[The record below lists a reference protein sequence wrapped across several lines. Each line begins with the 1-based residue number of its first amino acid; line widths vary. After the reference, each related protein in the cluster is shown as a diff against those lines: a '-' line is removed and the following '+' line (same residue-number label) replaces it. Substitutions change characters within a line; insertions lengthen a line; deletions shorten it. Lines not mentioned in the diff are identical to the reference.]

1 MEQGDSAPLLHLLQ
15 QHGFRVVYRTRR
27 PGRTQEVFPF
37 DRLGL
42 TEATCRFLS
51 ARAPQGLYLHQ
62 VEGITRSRRGA
73 DVGVTT
79 RTASGK
85 TLVFQ
90 AVALEHRARD
100 PRARIL
106 AVYPLKALA
115 REQEARWRQAFQAA
129 GLDPATVAR
138 IDGDTHAAER
148 LQQLRR
154 ATVLLATPDILHA
167 WLVPNVGD
175 NTVWSFLTALRLV
188 VVDEVHVYT
197 GVFGSNAAMLFRRL
211 EHLCALG
218 ERRYHYLAASA
229 TVRDPRQHFRA
240 LFGRPFDVIDDAFDT
255 SGQQEVDLVLVETSP
270 TEDLM
275 SRLSA
280 FLAGIVR
287 STDHRFIAFVDS
299 RKQTELLAT
308 IIKRERAGARGG
320 DAGGEASGDGIL
332 DDGGDGT
339 GSLGAVE
346 PSPDR
351 RKGRRSQEWTA
362 LDVLP
367 YRAGLEEV
375 DRALIEQRLAT
386 GNLRGIIS
394 TSALELGIDVPH
406 LDVGVLVGV
415 PHSATSLQQ
424 RMGRIGRHGPGTVI
438 IVNNRDFNSE
448 MVFRHP
454 ETILNLPPAESA
466 LYLENPRIQYIHAMC
481 LARPGG
487 EHDQAAVRAGCTEDG
502 AGFSSPVDWPE
513 GFLELCRRERVG
525 ETPPNLQPMKVEA
538 GDAPHTVF
546 PLRDVDAQFHIEL
559 HVGWERED
567 LGSISHGQLMREA
580 YPGAIYYYLTQ
591 PYRVTQVHRTRRVVK
606 VRREHRHYTTR
617 PLGPVSIVRPY
628 LQPGEV
634 YRAKRWGELVL
645 LETQVQIQEKV
656 EGYRERR
663 GSTEVTERYPLP
675 LEKGYFRQPAF
686 TRYYY
691 TTGVVLFHPG
701 LQDDVELTRLAQRI
715 YDAFLLILPFE
726 RQDIHYA
733 AGQLG
738 GTPPRPLYSGARFI
752 AIYDQT
758 YGSLRLSGRLAE
770 PEVVHQVLAKAAES
784 VDVSGGLSRASA
796 AWLEEA
802 RRLVETHVPVDVLEL
817 LAPEAAPTQDPS
829 DDHVV
834 EVILPGS
841 VGLDAMRNHEEFFVE
856 AVVFNAVAGTL
867 CYRGRHTSTPAGDPT
882 LITLVPVTNLV
893 PIPGE
898 SRLGLYNLMDGTITP
913 RSSS

>member
-1 MEQGDSAPLLHLLQ
+1 MNAADGGPLVRLMEE
-15 QHGFRVVYRTRR
+15 HGFRIVYRTRR
-27 PGRTQEVFPF
+27 PGRVEEVFPF

-42 TEATCRFLS
+42 AEPVVRFLA
-51 ARAPQGLYLHQ
+51 ARAPRGLYLHQ
-62 VEGITRSRRGA
+62 VEGITRSRRGF
-73 DVGVTT
+73 DVGLTT

-90 AVALEHRARD
+90 AVAIEHRARN

-129 GLDPATVAR
+129 GLDPAGVAR
-138 IDGDTHAAER
+138 IDGDTHTAER

-175 NTVWSFLTALRLV
+175 SAVWAFLTGLRLV

-218 ERRYHYLAASA
+218 GNRYQYLVASA
-229 TVRDPRQHFRA
+229 TVRDPHQHFRA
-240 LFGRPFDVIDDAFDT
+240 LFGRPFDIVDDTFDT
-255 SGQQEVDLVLVETSP
+255 SGQHDLDLLLVEAP
-270 TEDLM
+270 AGEDLM
-275 SRLSA
+275 TRLSA

-287 STDHRFIAFVDS
+287 STEHRFIAFVDS

-308 IIKRERAGARGG
+308 IIKRERVAPL
-320 DAGGEASGDGIL
+320 GEDGDGNTPL
-332 DDGGDGT
+332 PDGEPMPANPGDD
-339 GSLGAVE
+339 E
-346 PSPDR
+346 PVP
-351 RKGRRSQEWTA
+351 GRRAGRRVHEWSA

-375 DRALIEQRLAT
+375 DRALIEQRLSA
-386 GNLRGIIS
+386 GSLRGIIS
-394 TSALELGIDVPH
+394 TSALELGIDIPH
-406 LDVGVLVGV
+406 LDVGILVGV
-415 PHSATSLQQ
+415 PHSATSFQQ

-438 IVNNRDFNSE
+438 VVNNRDFNSE
-448 MVFRHP
+448 MVFRKP
-454 ETILNLPPAESA
+454 ETILSLPAAESA

-487 EHDQAAVRAGCTEDG
+487 EHDQAVARAGSNGDDE
-502 AGFSSPVDWPE
+502 GFSSAVDWPE

-525 ETPPNLQPMKVEA
+525 ATPANLQSMKMEA
-538 GDAPHTVF
+538 GDTPHTVF

-559 HVGWERED
+559 NTGWERES
-567 LGSISHGQLMREA
+567 LGSISYGQLMREA

-591 PYRVTQVHRTRRVVK
+591 PYRVTQVSRTQRVVK
-606 VRREHRHYTTR
+606 VRRERRHYMTR

-628 LQPGEV
+628 LQAGEV
-634 YRAKRWGELVL
+634 YRAKRWGDLLL

-663 GSTEVTERYPLP
+663 GGVEVTERYPLP

-691 TTGVVLFHPG
+691 TTGVVLFHPN
-701 LQDDVELTRLAQRI
+701 LQDDVELLRLAQRI

-726 RQDIHYA
+726 RQDIHHA

-738 GTPPRPLYSGARFI
+738 GTPPRPLYPGARFI

-770 PEVVHQVLAKAAES
+770 PEVARQVLAKAAES
-784 VDVSGGLSRASA
+784 VDVSGGLSPASA
-796 AWLEEA
+796 AWLDEA
-802 RRLVETHVPVDVLEL
+802 RRLLETESPADVPEL
-817 LAPEAAPTQDPS
+817 LAPEAAPTQEPES
-829 DDHVV
+829 HVV

-841 VGLDAMRNHEEFFVE
+841 VGLDVMRNHEEFFIE

-867 CYRGRHTSTPAGDPT
+867 CYRGRHASTPAGDPT
-882 LITLVPVTNLV
+882 LTTLVPVTNLV